1 MKSASTIYLW
11 TIYFLVTR
19 LNEVNSLAFGKSL
32 LRTHKKCVSQYDPV
46 VRHVGGYSWGL
57 QRSVGLAATS
67 SNDDVDRMRKEAE
80 RLRQEVDAFQ
90 KAKDD
95 AARAVQ
101 DEKERIQ
108 AKKRDARLRYSAEV
122 PILKGDG
129 STVMER
135 CDFPPRLPKGK
146 SIIDSF
152 EAPLPLG
159 IILGEHEEISG
170 AVRVDEVVEGGNGEL
185 VGIQEG
191 DLLRACTACQM
202 TMETPTWQLIAGG
215 IGQPKT
221 KRFMYSVDRRP
232 FEEVMEAVSSNRM
245 DPEERPVVLVIE
257 RTT

>member
-1 MKSASTIYLW
+1 MKSASAIYLW

-57 QRSVGLAATS
+57 QRSMGLAATS

-95 AARAVQ
+95 AVRAVQ

-129 STVMER
+129 ST
-135 CDFPPRLPKGK
+135 
-146 SIIDSF
+146 
-152 EAPLPLG
+152 
-159 IILGEHEEISG
+159 
-170 AVRVDEVVEGGNGEL
+170 
-185 VGIQEG
+185 
-191 DLLRACTACQM
+191 
-202 TMETPTWQLIAGG
+202 
-215 IGQPKT
+215 
-221 KRFMYSVDRRP
+221 
-232 FEEVMEAVSSNRM
+232 
-245 DPEERPVVLVIE
+245 
-257 RTT
+257 